1 MPTEPTSTAVEP
13 RAPESEPTFEEAR
26 AQSSVARGWLAGDF
40 VDQVSYPV
48 TYTGEPIKFVVT
60 AHPPATAS
68 AVVDVFK
75 PAFKVLE
82 AMSRGKIKVE
92 EHWGASVHKDRD
104 GVAALNDGRSHF
116 APIYSG
122 WDSKAYRLVQG
133 LQLPGL
139 FPNSEMATLVSEQ
152 LYDKYFRADV
162 ERQSILMG
170 RMKASGAYHIF
181 SMAPLRSR
189 DDFKGLRVGTTEG
202 VEADV
207 MRALGA
213 IPVSLSSLEMN
224 PALSEGRVDAMHLAD
239 GSAEVFGIGKVARY
253 RTALSLVRQN
263 LEFGMSKAAWAGLPP
278 DLKTIVDVWL
288 RAEAQA
294 ETQVFYRV
302 AGARARDRFKA
313 GGMQFINLSVAE
325 FGKVFEATRPVVDA
339 FAAKEEAEGRPARA
353 MLADIADAVESLA
366 GKTPNDLMR
375 EAILNPVQGI
385 NR

>member
-1 MPTEPTSTAVEP
+1 MTDTLEP
-13 RAPESEPTFEEAR
+13 RAPESEPTFDEAR
-26 AQSSVARGWLAGDF
+26 AQSSVARGWLNGDF

-48 TYTGEPIKFVVT
+48 TYSGEPIKLIVT
-60 AHPPATAS
+60 GHPPSSAS

-75 PAFKVLE
+75 PSFLVLE

-92 EHWGASVHKDRD
+92 DHWGASVHRDRE
-104 GVAALNDGRSHF
+104 GVVALKDGRSHL

-122 WDSKAYRLVQG
+122 WDSSAYRLAQG

-139 FPNSEMATLVSEQ
+139 FPNSETATLVSEQ

-162 ERQSILMG
+162 ERQGILMG

-181 SMAPLRSR
+181 SMAPVRSR

-202 VEADV
+202 VEAEV

-213 IPVSLSSLEMN
+213 TPVSLSSLEMN
-224 PALSEGRVDAMHLAD
+224 PALSEGRIDAMHLAD

-253 RTALSLVRQN
+253 RTAMSLVRQN
-263 LEFGMSKAAWAGLPP
+263 LEFGMSKAAWSGLPP

-302 AGARARDRFKA
+302 AGARARERFKA
-313 GGMQFINLSVAE
+313 AGMQFINLSVAE
-325 FGKVFEATRPVVDA
+325 FSRMFEATRPIVDA
-339 FAAKEEAEGRPARA
+339 FAAKEEAAGRPARA
-353 MLADIADAVESLA
+353 MLHDVQNAVEEWQS
-366 GKTPNDLMR
+366 KTPNDLMR

>member
-1 MPTEPTSTAVEP
+1 VTEFVEP
-13 RAPESEPTFEEAR
+13 RAPEHEPTFEEAR
-26 AQSSVARGWLAGDF
+26 EQASVARGWLNGDF

-48 TYTGEPIKFVVT
+48 TYTGEPITFVVT
-60 AHPPATAS
+60 GHPPETAS

-75 PAFKVLE
+75 PSFKVLE
-82 AMSRGKIKVE
+82 TMSRGKIKVE
-92 EHWGASVHKDRD
+92 EHWGASRHRDRD

-122 WDSKAYRLVQG
+122 WDSSAYKLVQG

-162 ERQSILMG
+162 ERQGILMG

-181 SMAPLRSR
+181 STKPVRAR

-224 PALSEGRVDAMHLAD
+224 PALSEGRIDAMHLAD

-263 LEFGMSKAAWAGLPP
+263 LEFGMSKAAWTALPP

-302 AGARARDRFKA
+302 AGARARDRFKG
-313 GGMQFINLSVAE
+313 GGMQFVNFSVAE
-325 FGKVFEATRPVVDA
+325 FGKIFDATRPVVDT
-339 FAAKEEAEGRPARA
+339 FIAKEEAEGRPARA
-353 MLADIADAVESLA
+353 MIHDIADAVEELQ

-375 EAILNPVQGI
+375 EAILNPVRGI
-385 NR
+385 NA

>member
-1 MPTEPTSTAVEP
+1 MTEVVEP

-26 AQSSVARGWLAGDF
+26 EQASVARGWLAGDF

-48 TYTGEPIKFVVT
+48 TYPGGPIKLIVT
-60 AHPPATAS
+60 GHPPVTAS

-75 PAFKVLE
+75 PAFKLLE
-82 AMSRGKIKVE
+82 TMSRGKIKVE
-92 EHWGASVHKDRD
+92 DHWGASVHRDRE
-104 GVAALNDGRSHF
+104 GVAALNDGRSHL

-122 WDSKAYRLVQG
+122 WDSNAYKLAQG

-139 FPNSEMATLVSEQ
+139 FPNSEIATLVSEQ

-162 ERQSILMG
+162 ERQGILMG
-170 RMKASGAYHIF
+170 RMKASGGYHIF
-181 SMAPLRSR
+181 SMAPVRSR
-189 DDFKGLRVGTTEG
+189 ADFKGLRVGTTEG

-263 LEFGMSKAAWAGLPP
+263 LEFGMSKAAWSALPT

-313 GGMQFINLSVAE
+313 GGMQFVNLSVAE
-325 FGKVFEATRPVVDA
+325 FGRVFEATRPVVDA
-339 FAAKEEAEGRPARA
+339 FAAKEEARGLPARA
-353 MLADIADAVESLA
+353 MLHDIVDAVESLE

>member
-1 MPTEPTSTAVEP
+1 MTDVFEPPS
-13 RAPESEPTFEEAR
+13 PESEPTYNEAR
-26 AQSSVARGWLAGDF
+26 EQASVARGWLNGDF

-48 TYTGEPIKFVVT
+48 TYSGPPIAFVVT

-75 PAFKVLE
+75 PSFKVLE
-82 AMSRGKIKVE
+82 TMSHGKIKVE

-104 GVAALNDGRSHF
+104 GVAALSDGRSHF

-139 FPNSEMATLVSEQ
+139 FPNSEIATLVSEQ
-152 LYDKYFRADV
+152 LYGKYFRADV
-162 ERQSILMG
+162 ERQGILMG

-181 SMAPLRSR
+181 SMKPVRTR

-202 VEADV
+202 VEADL

-224 PALSEGRVDAMHLAD
+224 PALSQGRIDAMHLAD
-239 GSAEVFGIGKVARY
+239 GSAEVFGIGQVARY

-263 LEFGMSKAAWAGLPP
+263 LEFGMSKAAWAAMPP
-278 DLKTIVDVWL
+278 DLKTILNAWL

-302 AGARARDRFKA
+302 AGARARDRFKQ
-313 GGMQFINLSVAE
+313 GGMQFINMSVAE
-325 FGKVFEATRPVVDA
+325 FGKVFEAMRPVVDA
-339 FAAKEEAEGRPARA
+339 FAAREEAEGRPARA
-353 MLADIADAVESLA
+353 MLHDIGDAVEELRD
-366 GKTPNDLMR
+366 KTPNDLMR
-375 EAILNPVQGI
+375 EAILDPVQGI

>member
-1 MPTEPTSTAVEP
+1 MTEFVEP
-13 RAPESEPTFEEAR
+13 RTPESEPTFEEAR
-26 AQSSVARGWLAGDF
+26 EQASVARGWLAGDF

-48 TYTGEPIKFVVT
+48 SYVGEPITLIVT
-60 AHPPATAS
+60 GHPPATAS
-68 AVVDVFK
+68 AVVEVFK
-75 PAFKVLE
+75 PSFKVLE
-82 AMSRGKIKVE
+82 TMSRGKIKVE
-92 EHWGASVHKDRD
+92 DHWGASVHRDRE
-104 GVAALNDGRSHF
+104 GVAALNDGRSHL

-122 WDSKAYRLVQG
+122 WDSNAYKLAQG

-139 FPNSEMATLVSEQ
+139 FPNSETATLVSEQ

-162 ERQSILMG
+162 ERQGILMG
-170 RMKASGAYHIF
+170 RMKASGGYHLF
-181 SMAPLRSR
+181 SMAPVRSR
-189 DDFKGLRVGTTEG
+189 ADFKGLRVGTTEG

-207 MRALGA
+207 MRSLGA

-224 PALSEGRVDAMHLAD
+224 PALTEGRVDAMHLAD

-263 LEFGMSKAAWAGLPP
+263 LEFGMSTAAWSALPP

-325 FGKVFEATRPVVDA
+325 FGRVFEATRPMVDA
-339 FAAKEEAEGRPARA
+339 FTAKEEGRGLPARA
-353 MLADIADAVESLA
+353 MLHDIVDAVENLE

-385 NR
+385 NL